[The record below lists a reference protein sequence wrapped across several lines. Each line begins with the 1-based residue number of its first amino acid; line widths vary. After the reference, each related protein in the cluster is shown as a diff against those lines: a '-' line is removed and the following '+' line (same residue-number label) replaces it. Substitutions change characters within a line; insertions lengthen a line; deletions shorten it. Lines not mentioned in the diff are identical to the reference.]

1 MKKVKLINLLNRINR
16 NKKSVLGYGAS
27 TKGNVI
33 LQFCKINS
41 NLLSSI
47 CEVNKDKNNCYTPG
61 SKIKIISE
69 KLAKKIRPDYYFVL
83 PWHFKK
89 FIIQKEK
96 KLINKGT
103 KFIFPLPRLR
113 IY

>member
-1 MKKVKLINLLNRINR
+1 MWERRIFFFFKAKLIAQKRLAVKNGFPEKLKFI
-16 NKKSVLGYGAS
+16 KYGE
-27 TKGNVI
+27 K
-33 LQFCKINS
+33 
-41 NLLSSI
+41 
-47 CEVNKDKNNCYTPG
+47 
-61 SKIKIISE
+61 KIISE